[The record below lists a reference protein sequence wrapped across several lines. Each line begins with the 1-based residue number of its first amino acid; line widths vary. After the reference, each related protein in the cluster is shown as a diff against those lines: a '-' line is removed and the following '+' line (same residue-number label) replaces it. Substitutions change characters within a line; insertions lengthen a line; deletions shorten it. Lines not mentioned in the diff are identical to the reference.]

1 VIMMVVVIMREE
13 EDEKMEVFD
22 LVSVQGLIFLI
33 D

>member
-1 VIMMVVVIMREE
+1 MMVVVIMREE

>member
-1 VIMMVVVIMREE
+1 MVVVIMREE